1 MKKEVYGSILKKVR
15 LKSGLSQ
22 EELAEEIYLSRSAV
36 SRLENN
42 RLKLTVDDA
51 VRWGQ
56 ATQATEIIAALLC
69 GIDVAVVSEL
79 VTTLIGGFINLFGGW
94 L

>member
-1 MKKEVYGSILKKVR
+1 MYGSVLKKVR

-22 EELAEEIYLSRSAV
+22 EVLAEKIFLSRSAV

-42 RLKLTVDDA
+42 KLKLTVDDA

-56 ATQATEIIAALLC
+56 ATQSPEIMAALLC
-69 GIDVAVVSEL
+69 GIDVAVVSQL
-79 VTTLIGGFINLFGGW
+79 VSTLSTLIGGFINFL
-94 L
+94 

>member
-1 MKKEVYGSILKKVR
+1 M
-15 LKSGLSQ
+15 
-22 EELAEEIYLSRSAV
+22 AEEIYLSRSAV

-42 RLKLTVDDA
+42 KLKLTVEDA

-69 GIDVAVVSEL
+69 GVDIAVVTEL
-79 VTTLIGGFINLFGGW
+79 LSTVTTLVGGFINTFGGW

>member
-1 MKKEVYGSILKKVR
+1 MYGNVLKKLR
-15 LKSGLSQ
+15 LKAGFSQ
-22 EELAEEIYLSRSAV
+22 EEMAEKMFVSRSTV

-42 RLKLTVDDA
+42 RLKLTVEDA

-56 ATQATEIIAALLC
+56 VTQAPEVIAAMLC
-69 GIDVAVVSEL
+69 GIDIAQVLQLISSL
-79 VTTLIGGFINLFGGW
+79 STLLGGLAYW